1 MARVLIV
8 ANGVWPE
15 QFNFERSFNDYSQI
29 IALDGA
35 ANRLIEQGHLPD
47 VIIGDFD
54 SIEPSVLKDCK
65 ERGSQIV
72 LDANQEQS
80 DVSKGLNWAH
90 EHHPTSQ
97 IYLIGIEIG
106 RYDHHL
112 AGYSALFEC
121 ESSAILLLD
130 GWEALRIDSTPRE
143 FQVRDGGLFSLI
155 PFGAVTGVK
164 LHGCRYPLDNE
175 TLSSGTRGVSN
186 EAVDSVIT
194 ASAQSGDLL
203 LLIER

>member
-1 MARVLIV
+1 MPSLVGSEMCIR
-8 ANGVWPE
+8 
-15 QFNFERSFNDYSQI
+15 
-29 IALDGA
+29 
-35 ANRLIEQGHLPD
+35 
-47 VIIGDFD
+47 D
-54 SIEPSVLKDCK
+54 S
-65 ERGSQIV
+65 
-72 LDANQEQS
+72 
-80 DVSKGLNWAH
+80 
-90 EHHPTSQ
+90 HPTSQ

-143 FQVRDGGLFSLI
+143 IQAREGGLFSLI

>member
-8 ANGVWPE
+8 ANGDWPE
-15 QFNFERSFNDYSQI
+15 QFNFKRIFDDYSQI

-72 LDANQEQS
+72 VDANQEQS
-80 DVSKGLNWAH
+80 DVSKGLIWAH
-90 EHHPTSQ
+90 EHHPSSQ

-121 ESSAILLLD
+121 QSSAILLLD
-130 GWEALRIDSTPRE
+130 GWEALRIGSTPRE
-143 FQVRDGGLFSLI
+143 VQVHEGGLFSLI
-155 PFGAVTGVK
+155 PFGIVTGVK
-164 LHGCRYPLDNE
+164 LQGCKYPLDNE

-186 EAVDSVIT
+186 KAVGSVIT

>member
-8 ANGVWPE
+8 ANGDWPE
-15 QFNFERSFNDYSQI
+15 QFNFKRIFDDYSQI

-72 LDANQEQS
+72 VDANQEQS
-80 DVSKGLNWAH
+80 DVSKGLIWAH

-121 ESSAILLLD
+121 QSSAILLLD
-130 GWEALRIDSTPRE
+130 GWEALRIGSTPRE
-143 FQVRDGGLFSLI
+143 VQVHEGGLFSLI
-155 PFGAVTGVK
+155 PFGTVTGVK
-164 LHGCRYPLDNE
+164 LQGCRYPLDNE

-186 EAVDSVIT
+186 KAVGSVIT

>member
-8 ANGVWPE
+8 ANGDWPE
-15 QFNFERSFNDYSQI
+15 QFNFKRSFDDYSQI

-72 LDANQEQS
+72 VDANQEQS
-80 DVSKGLNWAH
+80 DVSKGLIWAH

-121 ESSAILLLD
+121 QSSAILLLD
-130 GWEALRIDSTPRE
+130 GWEALRIGSTPRE
-143 FQVRDGGLFSLI
+143 IQVREGGLFSLI
-155 PFGAVTGVK
+155 PFGIVTGVK
-164 LHGCRYPLDNE
+164 LQGCKYPLDNE

-186 EAVDSVIT
+186 EAVGPVIT

>member
-8 ANGVWPE
+8 ANGDWPE
-15 QFNFERSFNDYSQI
+15 QFNSKRSFDDYSQI

-35 ANRLIEQGHLPD
+35 ANRLIDQGHLPD

-72 LDANQEQS
+72 VDANQEQS
-80 DVSKGLNWAH
+80 DVSKGLIWAH
-90 EHHPTSQ
+90 EHHPSSQ

-121 ESSAILLLD
+121 QSSAILLLD

-143 FQVRDGGLFSLI
+143 VQVREGGLFSLI
-155 PFGAVTGVK
+155 PFGIVTGVK
-164 LHGCRYPLDNE
+164 LQGCKYPLDNE

-186 EAVDSVIT
+186 KAVGSVIT

>member
-8 ANGVWPE
+8 ANGDWPE
-15 QFNFERSFNDYSQI
+15 QFNFKRIFDDYSQI

-72 LDANQEQS
+72 VDANQEQS
-80 DVSKGLNWAH
+80 DVSKGLIWAH
-90 EHHPTSQ
+90 EHHPSSQ

-121 ESSAILLLD
+121 QSSAILLLD

-143 FQVRDGGLFSLI
+143 VQVREGGLFSLI
-155 PFGAVTGVK
+155 PFGIVTGVK
-164 LHGCRYPLDNE
+164 LQGCRYPLDNE

-186 EAVDSVIT
+186 KAVGSVIT